1 MPKKKPALVILLST
15 YFKIANYTMPGS
27 KESVWVLK
35 CTAVSR
41 IDKNFE
47 QFSFQVK
54 QLWRE
59 LHVNKSLLKVFKR
72 M

>member
-1 MPKKKPALVILLST
+1 
-15 YFKIANYTMPGS
+15 MPGS

-47 QFSFQVK
+47 QFSFQFK